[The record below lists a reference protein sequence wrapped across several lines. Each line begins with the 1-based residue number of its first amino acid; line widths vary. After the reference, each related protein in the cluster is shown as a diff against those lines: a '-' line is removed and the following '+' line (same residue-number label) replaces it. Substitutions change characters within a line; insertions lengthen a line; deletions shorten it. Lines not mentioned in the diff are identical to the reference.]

1 MADIDFYSK
10 GKVDELIRDK
20 VDKNRVDTI
29 EEYVEK
35 NTNDIAELKAEK
47 DKLAV
52 MQSDI
57 DELKSKP
64 IVSAVGKI
72 VAYKHKLSGEC
83 GYMGAIDKYPYELE
97 FDADFDGAIADISNL
112 SSMLDSDEH
121 IRNIR
126 FRVFNGATATFVNAT
141 IMLQNGYIML
151 VGDSMYVVSSVD
163 GDEITTRS

>member
-1 MADIDFYSK
+1 MDIIDVYSK
-10 GKVDELIRDK
+10 SKVDELIKTK
-20 VDKNRVDTI
+20 VDKDRIDTM
-29 EEYVEK
+29 EGYVEK
-35 NTNDIAELKAEK
+35 NTNDIADLKAEK
-47 DKLAV
+47 DKIAV
-52 MQSDI
+52 MQADI

-64 IVSAVGKI
+64 AMTSDKT
-72 VAYKHKLSGEC
+72 VAYKHKLRGEC

-97 FDADFDGAIADISNL
+97 FDSDFDGAIADISNL

-126 FRVFNGATATFVNAT
+126 FRVFNGATAVFVNAT

-163 GDEITTRS
+163 GDETTARS

>member
-1 MADIDFYSK
+1 MDSIDVYSK
-10 GKVDELIRDK
+10 GKVDELIKTK
-20 VDKNRVDTI
+20 VDKDRIDTI
-29 EEYVEK
+29 ERYVER
-35 NTNDIAELKAEK
+35 NTNDIAKLKADK
-47 DKLAV
+47 DKLTV

-64 IVSAVGKI
+64 MASAVGKI
-72 VAYKHKLSGEC
+72 TYKHKLSGEC
-83 GYMGAIDKYPYELE
+83 GYMGAIEKYPYELE

-151 VGDSMYVVSSVD
+151 VGDSMYVVSSVN

>member
-1 MADIDFYSK
+1 MDSIDVYSK

-20 VDKNRVDTI
+20 VDKDRVDTI
-29 EEYVEK
+29 EEYVK
-35 NTNDIAELKAEK
+35 RNTNDIAELKA
-47 DKLAV
+47 DKGKLTV

-64 IVSAVGKI
+64 MASAVGKA
-72 VAYKHKLSGEC
+72 VYKHKLSGEC
-83 GYMGAIDKYPYELE
+83 GYMGAIEKYPYELE
-97 FDADFDGAIADISNL
+97 FDADFDGVIADISNL
-112 SSMLDSDEH
+112 ASMLDSDEH

-151 VGDSMYVVSSVD
+151 VGDSMYVISSVD
-163 GDEITTRS
+163 GDEITEKS

>member
-1 MADIDFYSK
+1 MDSIDVYSK
-10 GKVDELIRDK
+10 GKVDELIRNK
-20 VDKNRVDTI
+20 VDKDRVDTI
-29 EEYVEK
+29 EGYVER

-52 MQSDI
+52 S
-57 DELKSKP
+57 
-64 IVSAVGKI
+64 VVGK

-97 FDADFDGAIADISNL
+97 FDADFDGVIADISNL

-151 VGDSMYVVSSVD
+151 VGDSMYVVSSVN
-163 GDEITTRS
+163 GDEIAIRS

>member
-1 MADIDFYSK
+1 MANIDVYSK
-10 GKVDELIRDK
+10 DKVDEMIRDK
-20 VDKNRVDTI
+20 VDKDRVDTI
-29 EEYVEK
+29 EGYVER

-64 IVSAVGKI
+64 AMSAVGK

-83 GYMGAIDKYPYELE
+83 EYMGAIDKYPYELE

-151 VGDSMYVVSSVD
+151 VGDSMYVVSSVS

>member
-1 MADIDFYSK
+1 MANIDVYSK
-10 GKVDELIRDK
+10 SKVDELIRDK
-20 VDKNRVDTI
+20 VDKDRVDTI
-29 EEYVEK
+29 EGYVER
-35 NTNDIAELKAEK
+35 NTNDIADLKSDK
-47 DKLAV
+47 DKIAEV
-52 MQSDI
+52 QAEI
-57 DELKSKP
+57 DELKSNP
-64 IVSAVGKI
+64 VVSAVSKT
-72 VAYKHKLSGEC
+72 VAYKHKLRGEC

-126 FRVFNGATATFVNAT
+126 FRVFNGATAVFVNAT

-163 GDEITTRS
+163 DDEITARS

>member
-1 MADIDFYSK
+1 MDSIDVYSK

-20 VDKNRVDTI
+20 VDKDRVDTI
-29 EEYVEK
+29 EGYVER
-35 NTNDIAELKAEK
+35 NTNDIAELKADK

-57 DELKSKP
+57 DGLKSKP
-64 IVSAVGKI
+64 AMSVVGK

-121 IRNIR
+121 IRNMR

-151 VGDSMYVVSSVD
+151 VGDSMYVISSVN
-163 GDEITTRS
+163 GDEITAKR

>member
-1 MADIDFYSK
+1 MANIDVYSK
-10 GKVDELIRDK
+10 DKVDEMIKTK
-20 VDKNRVDTI
+20 VDKDRVDTI
-29 EEYVEK
+29 EEYVER

-47 DKLAV
+47 DKIAV

-64 IVSAVGKI
+64 AMSAVGK

-151 VGDSMYVVSSVD
+151 VGDSMYVVSSVNS
-163 GDEITTRS
+163 DEIITRN

>member
-1 MADIDFYSK
+1 MDNIDVYSK

-20 VDKNRVDTI
+20 VDKDRVDTI
-29 EEYVEK
+29 EGYVER
-35 NTNDIAELKAEK
+35 NTNDIAELK
-47 DKLAV
+47 
-52 MQSDI
+52 
-57 DELKSKP
+57 SKP
-64 IVSAVGKI
+64 MTSAVGK
-72 VAYKHKLSGEC
+72 VAYKHKLSGKC
-83 GYMGAIDKYPYELE
+83 GYMGAIEKYPYELE

-112 SSMLDSDEH
+112 ASMLDSDEH

-163 GDEITTRS
+163 GYEITTRS

>member
-1 MADIDFYSK
+1 MDSIDVYSK
-10 GKVDELIRDK
+10 GKIDEMIKTK
-20 VDKNRVDTI
+20 VDKDRVDTI
-29 EEYVEK
+29 EGYVER
-35 NTNDIAELKAEK
+35 NTNDIVELKAEK
-47 DKLAV
+47 DKLTV

-64 IVSAVGKI
+64 AMSAVGK

-151 VGDSMYVVSSVD
+151 VGDSMYVVSSINSD
-163 GDEITTRS
+163 KITERS

>member
-1 MADIDFYSK
+1 MDSIDVYSK
-10 GKVDELIRDK
+10 GKVDELIRNK
-20 VDKNRVDTI
+20 VDKDRVDTI
-29 EEYVEK
+29 ETYVER
-35 NTNDIAELKAEK
+35 NTNDIANIKAEK
-47 DKLAV
+47 DKIAV
-52 MQSDI
+52 MQADI
-57 DELKSKP
+57 DRLKSKP
-64 IVSAVGKI
+64 AMSAISKV
-72 VAYKHKLSGEC
+72 VYKHKLRGEC

-163 GDEITTRS
+163 GDETTIKS

>member
-1 MADIDFYSK
+1 MANIDVYSK
-10 GKVDELIRDK
+10 DKVDEMIKTK
-20 VDKNRVDTI
+20 VDKDRVDAI
-29 EEYVEK
+29 EGYVER
-35 NTNDIAELKAEK
+35 NTNDIAELKADK

-64 IVSAVGKI
+64 AMSVVGK

-83 GYMGAIDKYPYELE
+83 GYIGAIDKYPYELE
-97 FDADFDGAIADISNL
+97 FDADFDGAIADTSNL

-151 VGDSMYVVSSVD
+151 VGDSMYVISSVN
-163 GDEITTRS
+163 GDEIITRS

>member
-1 MADIDFYSK
+1 MDSIDVYSK
-10 GKVDELIRDK
+10 GKVDEMIKTK
-20 VDKNRVDTI
+20 VNKDRVDTI
-29 EEYVEK
+29 EGYVER
-35 NTNDIAELKAEK
+35 NTNDIAELKADK
-47 DKLAV
+47 DKLTV

-57 DELKSKP
+57 DELKSKSTM
-64 IVSAVGKI
+64 SAVGK

-151 VGDSMYVVSSVD
+151 VGDSMYVVSSVTS
-163 GDEITTRS
+163 DEITTRS

>member
-1 MADIDFYSK
+1 MDSIDVYSK
-10 GKVDELIRDK
+10 GKVDELIRNK
-20 VDKNRVDTI
+20 VNKDRVDTM
-29 EEYVEK
+29 EGYVER

-47 DKLAV
+47 DKIAV
-52 MQSDI
+52 MQADI
-57 DELKSKP
+57 DGLKSKP
-64 IVSAVGKI
+64 AMSAVSK
-72 VAYKHKLSGEC
+72 VAYRHKLRGEC

-97 FDADFDGAIADISNL
+97 FDSDFDGAIADISNL

-126 FRVFNGATATFVNAT
+126 FRVFNGATAVFVNAT

-163 GDEITTRS
+163 GDETTARS

>member
-1 MADIDFYSK
+1 MDSIDVYSK
-10 GKVDELIRDK
+10 GKVDELIRNK
-20 VDKNRVDTI
+20 VDKNRVDTM
-29 EEYVEK
+29 EGYVER
-35 NTNDIAELKAEK
+35 NTNDIADLKAEK
-47 DKLAV
+47 DKIAV
-52 MQSDI
+52 MQADI

-64 IVSAVGKI
+64 AMASDKT
-72 VAYKHKLSGEC
+72 VAYKHKLRGEC

-97 FDADFDGAIADISNL
+97 FDSDFDGAIADISSL

-126 FRVFNGATATFVNAT
+126 FRVFNGATAVFVNAT

-163 GDEITTRS
+163 GDETTARS

>member
-1 MADIDFYSK
+1 MDSIDVYSK

-20 VDKNRVDTI
+20 VDKDRVDTI
-29 EEYVEK
+29 EGYVER
-35 NTNDIAELKAEK
+35 NTNDIAELKADK
-47 DKLAV
+47 DKLTV

-64 IVSAVGKI
+64 MASAVGKA
-72 VAYKHKLSGEC
+72 AYKHKLSGEC
-83 GYMGAIDKYPYELE
+83 GYMGAIEKYPYELE

-151 VGDSMYVVSSVD
+151 VGDSMYVVSSVN

>member
-1 MADIDFYSK
+1 MDSIYVYSK
-10 GKVDELIRDK
+10 GKVDELIKTR
-20 VDKNRVDTI
+20 VDKDRVDTI
-29 EEYVEK
+29 EGYVER

-52 MQSDI
+52 MQADI

-64 IVSAVGKI
+64 AMSVVGK

-151 VGDSMYVVSSVD
+151 VGDSMYIVSSVN
-163 GDEITTRS
+163 GDEITARN

>member
-1 MADIDFYSK
+1 MDSIDVYSK
-10 GKVDELIRDK
+10 GKVDELIKTK
-20 VDKNRVDTI
+20 VDKDRVDTI
-29 EEYVEK
+29 EGYVEK

-47 DKLAV
+47 DKPA
-52 MQSDI
+52 MP
-57 DELKSKP
+57 E
-64 IVSAVGKI
+64 VGK

-151 VGDSMYVVSSVD
+151 VGDSMYVVSSID
-163 GDEITTRS
+163 DDEITARS

>member
-1 MADIDFYSK
+1 MDSIDVYSK

-20 VDKNRVDTI
+20 VDKDRVDTI
-29 EEYVEK
+29 EGYVER

-52 MQSDI
+52 MQADI

-64 IVSAVGKI
+64 AMATGKTAV
-72 VAYKHKLSGEC
+72 YKHKLSGEC

-151 VGDSMYVVSSVD
+151 VGDSMYVVSSVN
-163 GDEITTRS
+163 GDEITTKR

>member
-1 MADIDFYSK
+1 MDSIDVYSK

-20 VDKNRVDTI
+20 VDKDRIDTM
-29 EEYVEK
+29 EGYVER
-35 NTNDIAELKAEK
+35 NTNDIADLKAEK
-47 DKLAV
+47 DKIAV
-52 MQSDI
+52 MQADI
-57 DELKSKP
+57 DELKIKP
-64 IVSAVGKI
+64 AMASAKT
-72 VAYKHKLSGEC
+72 VAYKHKLRGEC

-97 FDADFDGAIADISNL
+97 FDSDFDGVIADISNL

-126 FRVFNGATATFVNAT
+126 FRVFNGATAVFVNAT

-163 GDEITTRS
+163 GDETTARS